1 MHFSSLLYTQQVYCK
16 PTFVQVYCKPTFV
29 QVYCKP
35 TKYVYIIT
43 TQVFCEV
50 LQQESVTIVDIFIIV
65 MRLPYLYRVH
75 KGIILSYLHLDV
87 GQ

>member
-1 MHFSSLLYTQQVYCK
+1 MHFSSLLYTQ
-16 PTFVQVYCKPTFV
+16 QVYCKPTFV

-50 LQQESVTIVDIFIIV
+50 LQQESVTIVDIFIIL